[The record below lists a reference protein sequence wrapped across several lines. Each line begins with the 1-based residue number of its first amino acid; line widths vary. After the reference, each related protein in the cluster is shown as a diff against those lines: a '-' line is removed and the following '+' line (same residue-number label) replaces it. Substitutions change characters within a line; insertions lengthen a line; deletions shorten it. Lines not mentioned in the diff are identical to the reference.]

1 MLKLN
6 GVLIYNLDQQNCIN
20 KILKLGK
27 GPLNPKSG
35 PAPWVQITLNM
46 ITGIQMSS
54 YTPILWGF
62 VRKLR
67 HNFSINT

>member
-35 PAPWVQITLNM
+35 PAPLGPNYLKYDYWYPDEFIHTHIV
-46 ITGIQMSS
+46 
-54 YTPILWGF
+54 GF
-62 VRKLR
+62 CEK
-67 HNFSINT
+67 TKA